1 MSNFPN
7 YIPLFTAVDFEEF
20 GTEELGIPSL
30 TARRIKQPDGSL
42 RVMIES
48 VLPP

>member
-1 MSNFPN
+1 M
-7 YIPLFTAVDFEEF
+7 AVDFEEF

-42 RVMIES
+42 RVMIAVAPVKWDKE
-48 VLPP
+48 LKRT